1 MQNKKTEIKRLT
13 ENRISEIIKS
23 KKFKNKLN
31 FLNENYSNQKQELL
45 IRNIILE
52 ELNEYFNSNN
62 LSNLKAFAEHP
73 RVDKARVDLS
83 IVNKQDIENPILI
96 ELKYQFTNDFKQL
109 INYKGVIE
117 KDFEN
122 RKSDMFILIIS
133 NWVKEKKKEFDKE
146 WKISSDL
153 SRYISKKTEWKTN
166 IENTLNSFEQAE
178 LEMFDKI
185 EIDKPYPTEYYFY
198 NLKRK

>member
-1 MQNKKTEIKRLT
+1 MQNQKAEIKKLT

-23 KKFKNKLN
+23 KIFKNKLN

-62 LSNLKAFAEHP
+62 LSDLKAFAEHP

-83 IVNKQDIENPILI
+83 IVNKQDIKNPILI

-133 NWVKEKKKEFDKE
+133 NWEKEKKKEFDIE
-146 WKISSDL
+146 WEISSDL

-166 IENTLNSFEQAE
+166 IKNTLNSFEQAE
-178 LEMFDKI
+178 LEIFDKI
-185 EIDKPYPTEYYFY
+185 KIDKPYPTEYYFY

>member
-1 MQNKKTEIKRLT
+1 MQNKKSKIKKLT
-13 ENRISEIIKS
+13 ENRISKIIKS
-23 KKFKNKLN
+23 KVFKNKLN

-62 LSNLKAFAEHP
+62 LSDLKAFAEHP
-73 RVDKARVDLS
+73 RVHKARVDLS

-133 NWVKEKKKEFDKE
+133 NWEKEKKKKFDKK
-146 WKISSDL
+146 WGISSNL
-153 SRYISKKTEWKTN
+153 SRYISKKAEWNTN
-166 IENTLNSFEQAE
+166 IENTLNSFDQAE
-178 LEMFDKI
+178 LEVFDKI